1 MAVVSEPDN
10 TPLPGTVFSPRQV
23 RMLKIA
29 VIAMGILLVGGF
41 AFVMA
46 AIVYQASHLGQGK
59 AKKAAPP
66 APVAVPGPETTLAI
80 PPDATV
86 TSLALDGDRLALH
99 LNSSAGAEIAVI
111 DITTGQVISRIR
123 LKAQ

>member
-1 MAVVSEPDN
+1 MAVNEPDN
-10 TPLPGTVFSPRQV
+10 TPLPGSVFSPRQV
-23 RMLKIA
+23 RVLKIA

-59 AKKAAPP
+59 AGKAAPP
-66 APVAVPGPETTLAI
+66 AAPAVSGVETTLAI

-99 LNSSAGAEIAVI
+99 LNSSAGPEIAVI
-111 DITTGQVISRIR
+111 DITTGKVISRIR

>member
-1 MAVVSEPDN
+1 MAVMSEPDN
-10 TPLPGTVFSPRQV
+10 TPLPGSVFSPRQV
-23 RMLKIA
+23 RLLKIA
-29 VIAMGILLVGGF
+29 VIVMGILLVGGF

-59 AKKAAPP
+59 ARKAAAP
-66 APVAVPGPETTLAI
+66 AAPAVSGVETALTI

-99 LNSSAGAEIAVI
+99 LNSS
-111 DITTGQVISRIR
+111 
-123 LKAQ
+123 